1 MPLNTES
8 EVNCLMDGRRNTI
21 QQMDIEVQGPQKE
34 RTNWSNGLEFL
45 LSCISLS
52 VGLGNLWRFPYTCY
66 ENGGAAFLLPYLV
79 VLFFIGKP
87 FYLLEMF
94 LGQFNSKG
102 AVKAVQIFPIMKGIG
117 WGQQF
122 ISAII
127 STYYTSLIGLTLAYF
142 LNSFS
147 FPELPWATCYDLP
160 SPCYSASFIGESINS
175 TGAKSSA
182 EIFFKNVTSQKGDIS
197 DGIGQLNPYLTM
209 CLFISWISVYFS
221 IVKGIKTSGKLSYIF
236 AIVPYIVLI
245 SILIFVIRLPGAWTG
260 IKFLFEP
267 NFEKLW
273 DLNVWY
279 KACTQCFYSL
289 TIGMGCILMF
299 SSYNKFDH
307 NIYRDAAIISLTDTF
322 TSILGGTAIFAV
334 LGNLAHN
341 TNQKDLKKLTEDK
354 IGVSFISYPEA
365 IAKIAAS
372 ISNKFYFAQIMAM
385 IFFGMLFLLG
395 VGSTVGLLNNVA
407 TNIKDAFPKL
417 KYWFIA
423 LIGCLFGFLVGLVYV
438 TEGGMAILGLIDHF
452 EGNLLVFTLATL
464 ELVGCVWL
472 YGFQELC
479 WDIEY
484 TLERKLSAY
493 WRICWG
499 VIMPVFLI
507 SINIHMLFTFE
518 NPKYGNQMDYPAI
531 ALFIGY
537 GLLIF
542 GFLQILFAMCF
553 DYFGMFQGQGIK
565 SFFSYMFTINEN
577 WGPAKKDNMKNWR
590 EFKERKR
597 RAREIEIKN
606 QNLSWIQQKQWELFG
621 KFD

>member
-1 MPLNTES
+1 MTTGVES
-8 EVNCLMDGRRNTI
+8 EENGLVDSRRNTF
-21 QQMDIEVQGPQKE
+21 QKMDIENQQTPKE
-34 RTNWSNGLEFL
+34 RDQWARGLEFL

-66 ENGGAAFLLPYLV
+66 KNGGAAFLLPYLI
-79 VLFFIGKP
+79 VLFLIGKP

-142 LNSFS
+142 LNSFTV
-147 FPELPWATCYDLP
+147 PELPWATCYNLP
-160 SPCYSASFIGESINS
+160 SPCYSASFIGNPFNES
-175 TGAKSSA
+175 GVKSSA
-182 EIFFKNVTSQKGDIS
+182 ELFFRNITSQKADIS

-209 CLFISWISVYFS
+209 CLFISWICVYFS

-236 AIVPYIVLI
+236 AITPYVVLI
-245 SILIFVIRLPGAWTG
+245 SILIFVCNLPGAFDG
-260 IKFLFEP
+260 IKYLFEP
-267 NFEKLW
+267 KFEKLW
-273 DLNVWY
+273 DLHVWY
-279 KACTQCFYSL
+279 EACTQCFYSL

-341 TNQKDLKKLTEDK
+341 TNETNFAKLTDNH

-372 ISNKFYFAQIMAM
+372 ISNKYYFAQIMAV
-385 IFFGMLFLLG
+385 IFFGMLFILG
-395 VGSTVGLLNNVA
+395 VGSTVGLLSNVS

-423 LIGCLFGFLVGLVYV
+423 GVGSLLGFLVGLVYV

-484 TLERKLSAY
+484 TLGRKLSSY

-499 VIMPVFLI
+499 VIMPAFLI
-507 SINIHMLFTFE
+507 TINLHMLFTFK
-518 NPKYGNQMDYPAI
+518 NPTYGNNLQYPNV
-531 ALFIGY
+531 ALIFGY
-537 GLLIF
+537 GLLTF
-542 GFLQILFAMCF
+542 GFSQILFAMCF
-553 DYFGMFQGQGIK
+553 DYFGIFQDKGIK
-565 SFFSYMFTINEN
+565 KFFSYLFTINEH
-577 WGPAKKDNMKNWR
+577 WGPAKEENKTKWR
-590 EFKERKR
+590 EFKENKR
-597 RAREIEIKN
+597 SLRDLEIHRHD
-606 QNLSWIQQKQWELFG
+606 LSWIQQKQWELLG
-621 KFD
+621 KFE